1 MAITNAH
8 LHWFNLKCPH
18 PQGSKAFRMAKAK
31 LDNATAADLA
41 RLRAEFA
48 LYKDGSIPVTHYSL
62 YDEWFA
68 SVGSVKTEQVNMK
81 GIQRHGT
88 KYRVQNVSIGSYKGG
103 HLIHW
108 IKQSRKG
115 MLSLPKLMR
124 IRGRNTPTLCNILFI
139 L

>member
-8 LHWFNLKCPH
+8 LHWFKLKCPY

-31 LDNATAADLA
+31 LDNATAADLE
-41 RLRAEFA
+41 RLRAEFE

-81 GIQRHGT
+81 CIQRHGT
-88 KYRVQNVSIGSYKGG
+88 KYRVQKRINGQLQRWTFDTLDKAV
-103 HLIHW
+103 
-108 IKQSRKG
+108 RKRDAIFA
-115 MLSLPKLMR
+115 KVAAE
-124 IRGRNTPTLCNILFI
+124 
-139 L
+139 